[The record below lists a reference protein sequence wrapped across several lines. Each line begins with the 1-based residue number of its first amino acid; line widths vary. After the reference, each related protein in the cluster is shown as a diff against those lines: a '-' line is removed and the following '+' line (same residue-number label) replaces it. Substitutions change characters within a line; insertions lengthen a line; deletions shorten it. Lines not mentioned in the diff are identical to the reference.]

1 MIPAQASVE
10 GLLEV
15 FDVSAAGPDRF
26 VGVTGPAGNDGRR
39 VAKGTQAL
47 GQAIVATAKRF
58 PGKTIRSAH
67 AVFARPVDID
77 STVELSLGVVHEGRS
92 AATAVVTVGQD
103 SRVCATV
110 TVLSDVPT
118 LDVVSHHALR
128 PDVETPDD
136 AHPGGPAMAGHELRL
151 VDVVDVNSPDEVG
164 PPELYAWL
172 RCDPIPERD
181 DLAKALLAYFTGQL
195 GISTTMRPHRGIGT
209 AQAHATL
216 STALISTSISF
227 HEPVEW
233 DGWLLYSH
241 ESTAAGRGMSYVR
254 GQVHTEDGELLASF
268 AQEGM
273 IRPMRPVDT
282 AIDMPARL

>member
-1 MIPAQASVE
+1 M
-10 GLLEV
+10 

-26 VGVTGPAGNDGRR
+26 VGVTGPAGTDGRR
-39 VAKGTQAL
+39 VAKGAQAL

-110 TVLSDVPT
+110 TVLTDVPT

-136 AHPGGPAMAGHELRL
+136 AHPGGPAVAGQELRL

-164 PPELYAWL
+164 PPELHAWL

-195 GISTTMRPHRGIGT
+195 GISTTCGRTAGSAQRRRTRRCRRP
-209 AQAHATL
+209 
-216 STALISTSISF
+216 
-227 HEPVEW
+227 
-233 DGWLLYSH
+233 
-241 ESTAAGRGMSYVR
+241 
-254 GQVHTEDGELLASF
+254 
-268 AQEGM
+268 
-273 IRPMRPVDT
+273 
-282 AIDMPARL
+282 

>member
-1 MIPAQASVE
+1 MSVPASVAC
-10 GLLEV
+10 LLEV
-15 FDVSAAGPDRF
+15 FDVRPAGPGRF
-26 VGVTGPAGNDGRR
+26 VGVTGPAGTDGRQ
-39 VAKGTQAL
+39 VAKGAQAL

-58 PGKTIRSAH
+58 PDKAIRSAH
-67 AVFARPVDID
+67 AIFTRPVEID
-77 STVELSLGVVHEGRS
+77 STVELSVDVVHEGRS
-92 AATAVVTVGQD
+92 TATAVLTVSQD
-103 SRVCATV
+103 SRLCATV
-110 TVLSDVPT
+110 TVLADVPSGE
-118 LDVVSHHALR
+118 VISHHALR
-128 PDVETPDD
+128 PDVDTPDD
-136 AHPGGPAMAGHELRL
+136 AHPAARAMAGHELRL

-195 GISTTMRPHRGIGT
+195 GISTTMRPHRGVGT

-216 STALISTSISF
+216 STALMSTSVCF
-227 HEPVEW
+227 HEVVEW

-241 ESTAAGRGMSYVR
+241 ESTAAAQGMSYVR

-268 AQEGM
+268 AQEGL
-273 IRPMRPVDT
+273 IRPMRPGDT

>member
-1 MIPAQASVE
+1 MPVQASVT

-15 FDVSAAGPDRF
+15 FDVTPAGADRF
-26 VGVTGPAGNDGRR
+26 IGVTGSAGTDGRR
-39 VAKGTQAL
+39 VAKGAQAL

-58 PGKTIRSAH
+58 PDKTIRSAH
-67 AVFARPVDID
+67 AVFTRPVEIE
-77 STVELSLGVVHEGRS
+77 STVELTVSVVHEGRS
-92 AATAVVTVGQD
+92 TATAVVAVGQD
-103 SRVCATV
+103 SRLCATV
-110 TVLSDVPT
+110 TVLADVPT
-118 LDVVSHHALR
+118 ADVISHHALR

-136 AHPGGPAMAGHELRL
+136 AHPAGRAMLGHELRL

-172 RCDPIPERD
+172 RYDPIPERD

-195 GISTTMRPHRGIGT
+195 GISTTMRPHRGVGT
-209 AQAHATL
+209 AQAHDTV
-216 STALISTSISF
+216 STALMSSSVSF
-227 HEPVEW
+227 HEDVEW

-241 ESTAAGRGMSYVR
+241 ESTAAGQGMSYVR

-268 AQEGM
+268 AQEGL

-282 AIDMPARL
+282 SIDVPARL

>member
-1 MIPAQASVE
+1 MIPAQASVA

-15 FDVSAAGPDRF
+15 FDVTPGGPDRF
-26 VGVTGPAGNDGRR
+26 VGVTGPAGADGRR
-39 VAKGTQAL
+39 VAKGAQAL
-47 GQAIVATAKRF
+47 GQAVVATAKRF

-67 AVFARPVDID
+67 AVFARPIDID
-77 STVELSLGVVHEGRS
+77 STVELSVGVLHEGRS
-92 AATAVVTVGQD
+92 VATSVVTVVQD
-103 SRVCATV
+103 SRLCATV
-110 TVLSDVPT
+110 TVLADVPT
-118 LDVVSHHALR
+118 PDVVSHHALR
-128 PDVETPDD
+128 PDVGTPDD
-136 AHPGGPAMAGHELRL
+136 ARPGGPAMAGQKLRL
-151 VDVVDVNSPDEVG
+151 VDVVDVNSPDEIG

-172 RCDPIPERD
+172 ACDPIPERD

-209 AQAHATL
+209 AQAHASV
-216 STALISTSISF
+216 STALMSASVCF
-227 HEPVEW
+227 HESVEW

-268 AQEGM
+268 TQEGM